1 MDFTK
6 KHCVPCE
13 GGTPPLSN
21 QEENK
26 MLKLIR
32 QAQSSSSLSLGVEDL
47 SDNRRQVQHD
57 PSASHSTVSS
67 DRIGSGQAG
76 WVLIRDGAHKIRRQ
90 FKFKNF
96 REAISFI
103 NKVAEIAEKEGHHP
117 DIYIFYNKVQLDLFT
132 HAVGGLSENDF
143 IMAAKINALL

>member
-1 MDFTK
+1 MNLLD

-13 GGTPPLSN
+13 GGDPPLPDGK
-21 QEENK
+21 EDE
-26 MLKLIR
+26 MLKLI
-32 QAQSSSSLSLGVEDL
+32 
-47 SDNRRQVQHD
+47 QHD
-57 PSASHSTVSS
+57 NE
-67 DRIGSGQAG
+67 G
-76 WVLIRDGAHKIRRQ
+76 WILLRDGTHRLRRQ

-96 REAISFI
+96 MEAIGFV

-143 IMAAKINALL
+143 IMAAKIDKIEKWV